1 MWLSWDHRF
10 QKTPFSKCFCAH
22 ENEKTAFWNS
32 SSWKSVFLKL
42 RFRVGLQWIEG
53 NLFNCRTSVFKFF
66 RSRAGRAL
74 DVLVLFFLRLRLF
87 RFLPKRLLFKVI
99 FRNTVGL
106 LKIYT
111 AFRSASMLNVNQYT
125 STFHISIASDF
136 SNYVHFTEQNV
147 FGIFSLNKLWSKL
160 YISSFKI
167 LLAPSLIG
175 SDSSRLPSINKPN

>member
-32 SSWKSVFLKL
+32 SYWKSVFEK
-42 RFRVGLQWIEG
+42 RFRDGLQWMEG

-74 DVLVLFFLRLRLF
+74 DVLVLFFLRLCLF
-87 RFLPKRLLFKVI
+87 RFLLKRPLFKVI

-111 AFRSASMLNVNQYT
+111 TFRSASMLNVNQYT
-125 STFHISIASDF
+125 STLHTFITSDF

-147 FGIFSLNKLWSKL
+147 FRAE
-160 YISSFKI
+160 SFH
-167 LLAPSLIG
+167 
-175 SDSSRLPSINKPN
+175 